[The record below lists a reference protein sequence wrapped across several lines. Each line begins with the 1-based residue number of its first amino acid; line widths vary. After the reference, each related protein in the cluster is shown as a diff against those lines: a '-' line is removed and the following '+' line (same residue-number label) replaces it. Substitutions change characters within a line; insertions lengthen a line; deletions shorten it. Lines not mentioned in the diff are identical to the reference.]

1 LAAQAAGRQAA
12 RTRKLASAT
21 SKENTRTDLFRMKK
35 FHHVEF
41 YCGDATAAASRFVWG
56 LGMKLVA
63 KSDQST
69 GNAQH
74 ASYVVQSNDLR
85 FVCTAPYSLATTP
98 TTGGAA
104 GDRRDSS
111 SRVADVGESGV
122 SPLPGFD
129 PAAAHEFFR
138 RHGLAGR
145 AIGIEVEDAAH
156 AYEQCIERCGSDGS
170 NASVRRPT
178 RVTDV
183 DGRGGATISEV
194 RAYGDVVLRFISFEP
209 ESKIVGEGD

>member
-98 TTGGAA
+98 T
-104 GDRRDSS
+104 
-111 SRVADVGESGV
+111 
-122 SPLPGFD
+122 
-129 PAAAHEFFR
+129 
-138 RHGLAGR
+138 
-145 AIGIEVEDAAH
+145 
-156 AYEQCIERCGSDGS
+156 IER
-170 NASVRRPT
+170 
-178 RVTDV
+178 
-183 DGRGGATISEV
+183 
-194 RAYGDVVLRFISFEP
+194 
-209 ESKIVGEGD
+209 